1 MSVMIPAAGPHSRA
15 CRAPGLVILLVLA
28 VLLPTGCGVPEDG
41 TTRTVHSADVPHQLL
56 DQDDNAAPSK
66 TPTGP
71 MVAVPQIY
79 LVDQDRQLV
88 PQDQPLEASG
98 LEPLLG
104 DLLAALSAAP
114 TERQRARGLS
124 SALEAETGLRL
135 LQVTDATARI
145 EVGESASSADRL
157 PLAIAQIVLTATS
170 VQGVDS
176 VLLFQDGE
184 AVEAPLPGGELTSRP
199 LNPDDYTALLTS
211 PTPRSPKAA
220 PTGNPS
226 TEQADRA
233 ATLLGINAC

>member
-1 MSVMIPAAGPHSRA
+1 MSGAIPAAGQHRAA
-15 CRAPGLVILLVLA
+15 CRVLCAATLLALA

-41 TTRTVHSADVPHQLL
+41 TTRTVKSGDVPHKLL
-56 DQDDNAAPSK
+56 DPADNDAPSA

-71 MVAVPQIY
+71 LVALPHIY
-79 LVDQDRQLV
+79 LVGQDRQLV

-98 LEPLLG
+98 LEPLLS

-124 SALEAETGLRL
+124 SALEAGTGLRL
-135 LQVTDATARI
+135 LRVTHATARI
-145 EVGESASSADRL
+145 EVGESAGPADRL

-170 VQGVDS
+170 VIGVDS

-199 LNPDDYTALLTS
+199 LNPDDYVTLLAS
-211 PTPRSPKAA
+211 PAASSPKVA
-220 PTGNPS
+220 PTGNPPTS
-226 TEQADRA
+226 T
-233 ATLLGINAC
+233 G